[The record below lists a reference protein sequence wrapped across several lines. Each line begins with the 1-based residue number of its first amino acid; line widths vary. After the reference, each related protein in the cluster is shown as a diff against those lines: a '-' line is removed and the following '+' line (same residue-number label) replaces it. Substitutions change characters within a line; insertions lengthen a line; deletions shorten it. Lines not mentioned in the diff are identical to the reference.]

1 MRTMDEK
8 KLNLEILLKE
18 IEDLKNDHS
27 NQEEFNA
34 FQIFRLNDKE
44 VMHSRF
50 IKSLLN
56 PAENHGYNEKF
67 LELFLQQVKIN
78 KFNTQSVTSECEK
91 NTHNNRY
98 IDISIENQ
106 SSRQMIIIENKIWAG
121 DLDNQ
126 LLDYYEYGL
135 KLYGNKS
142 ENIFM
147 IYLTPYGK
155 QYGNNSFPRDK
166 EQPKNGIKCI
176 SYEKDILKWLHECL
190 KHIGNKGNRLFL
202 CIEMYIELIRKTIN
216 RDKYMEEI
224 LKHLVNNPSQMKAAI
239 NLVKTLQGR
248 NFLEINSETR
258 NLILKN
264 IESIIKK
271 EPYFGKLKHNN
282 NGTHNFCD
290 FKNTKT
296 YFVFEKDCIY
306 GELYDDD
313 DDDYKI
319 SKPFEI
325 SGYDLNNKYL
335 VALLINDTD
344 LIEEWINK
352 TINYLIGE
360 AENI

>member
-1 MRTMDEK
+1 MDEK
-8 KLNLEILLKE
+8 KLNLDILLKE
-18 IEDLKNDHS
+18 INSLKNDYS
-27 NQEEFNA
+27 KQEEFNA
-34 FQIFRLNDKE
+34 FHILRLNDKE

-56 PAENHGYNEKF
+56 PNEIHGYKDDF
-67 LELFLQQVKIN
+67 LKLFLKRVDIVD
-78 KFNTQSVTSECEK
+78 FNTNGITVECEK
-91 NTHNNRY
+91 NTHNNRF
-98 IDISIENQ
+98 IDIAIENKV
-106 SSRQMIIIENKIWAG
+106 SRQMIIIENKIWAG
-121 DLDNQ
+121 DLNNQ

-135 KLYGNKS
+135 KLYENRS
-142 ENIFM
+142 ENIYM
-147 IYLTPYGK
+147 VYLTPYGK
-155 QYGNNSFPRDK
+155 RYGNNSFPI
-166 EQPKNGIKCI
+166 ENVQPKNGIKCI
-176 SYEKDILKWLHECL
+176 SYEKDILEWLNDCL
-190 KHIGNKGNRLFL
+190 IHIGNKVNRIYM
-202 CIEMYIELIRKTIN
+202 CIDMYIELIHKTIN

-224 LKHLVNNPSQMKAAI
+224 LKHLVNNPSQMEAAI
-239 NLVKTLQGR
+239 DVVKALQGR

-271 EPYFGKLKHNN
+271 EPYFGKLKPNN

-344 LIEEWINK
+344 LIQEWINK
-352 TINYLIGE
+352 TINYLIDE
-360 AENI
+360 AENR

>member
-1 MRTMDEK
+1 MDEK
-8 KLNLEILLKE
+8 KSNIEIVLKE
-18 IEDLKNDHS
+18 IEGLKNDHS

-78 KFNTQSVTSECEK
+78 KFNTQSVTTECEK

-106 SSRQMIIIENKIWAG
+106 SSSQMIIIENKIWAG

-135 KLYGNKS
+135 KIYGSKS

-155 QYGNNSFPRDK
+155 RYGNNSFPRDI

-176 SYEKDILKWLHECL
+176 SYEKDILKWLNECL

-224 LKHLVNNPSQMKAAI
+224 LKYLVNNPSQIEAAI
-239 NLVKTLQGR
+239 DVVKALQGR
-248 NFLEINSETR
+248 NFLENNSSSR
-258 NLILKN
+258 SLMLNNLKEALED
-264 IESIIKK
+264 ESVR
-271 EPYFGKLKHNN
+271 E
-282 NGTHNFCD
+282 
-290 FKNTKT
+290 
-296 YFVFEKDCIY
+296 EKDNQDVFYLDNQLNITIASDFIY
-306 GELYDDD
+306 GEKGSLNTIKTDLEI
-313 DDDYKI
+313 I
-319 SKPFEI
+319 SN
-325 SGYDLNNKYL
+325 DLNNKYL
-335 VALLINDTD
+335 VALLTNNQD
-344 LIEEWINK
+344 LIQEWITK
-352 TINYLIGE
+352 TINHLS
-360 AENI
+360 